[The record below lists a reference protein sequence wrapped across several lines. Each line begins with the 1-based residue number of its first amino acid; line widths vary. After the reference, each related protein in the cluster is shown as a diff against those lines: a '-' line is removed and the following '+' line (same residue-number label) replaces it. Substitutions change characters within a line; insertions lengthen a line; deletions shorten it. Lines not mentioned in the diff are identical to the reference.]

1 MEAIFQPL
9 VIDTSFLD
17 PHPLYPDISIFP
29 TAQWVAGT
37 FFLGSKVTPSE
48 TDADHF
54 VVHYYR
60 ELDDAVVVEIWPRAN
75 APRGIEETIE
85 MSCAEYAWLLGCPV
99 DDLSVTSAISEYESD
114 QDTNTTLY
122 QSTQEPS
129 VGHAIANLE
138 ADVDTSGVEP
148 ETGKSPLV
156 HQG

>member
-1 MEAIFQPL
+1 
-9 VIDTSFLD
+9 
-17 PHPLYPDISIFP
+17 
-29 TAQWVAGT
+29 
-37 FFLGSKVTPSE
+37 
-48 TDADHF
+48 
-54 VVHYYR
+54 
-60 ELDDAVVVEIWPRAN
+60 
-75 APRGIEETIE
+75 